1 MTDHPAHLGGNDDR
15 KVNPENDTEVITMA
29 DNKSLTGLTE
39 TEAQEFHGIFMSSFS
54 AFVGVAAFAHLLA
67 WFWRPWL

>member
-1 MTDHPAHLGGNDDR
+1 
-15 KVNPENDTEVITMA
+15 MA
-29 DNKSLTGLTE
+29 DDKNLPGLTDA
-39 TEAQEFHGIFMSSFS
+39 EAQEFHGFFVQSMS